1 MPKEY
6 EKWVKF
12 TNIANQLPVLVV
24 MYADFECSTSKIQGT
39 SKPNAS
45 TEPYELHEPSG
56 YGFYI
61 VWADNVRPPTLEVYH
76 RTDVVDRFLRRL
88 RVEYQKI
95 EEVLLKIDPRTVTK
109 QQEEEIAKVTVFY
122 LR

>member
-12 TNIANQLPVLVV
+12 TNIANQLPISVV
-24 MYADFECSTSKIQGT
+24 VYADFECFTSKIQGH
-39 SKPNAS
+39 SNHKAS
-45 TEPYELHEPSG
+45 PEPYELYEPLC

-76 RTDVVDRFLRRL
+76 GTDVVDRFLRRL
-88 RVEYQKI
+88 REEYQKI
-95 EEVLLKIDPRTVTK
+95 EDVLLKIVPSIVTK
-109 QQEEEIAKVTVFY
+109 
-122 LR
+122 